1 MIKINTESQA
11 YDIIANALAT
21 VIGFA
26 GSALVGSFCNSI
38 ISTNT
43 QDSSAVKKVWLKG
56 GKLGLETITTYTV
69 ARKMREEID
78 DLAELFNDISGVA
91 SEYMAQK
98 NEKKQAG
105 LEIVKQ

>member
-1 MIKINTESQA
+1 MFKINTESQA
-11 YDIIANALAT
+11 YDIVANILAT
-21 VIGFA
+21 AMGFA

-43 QDSSAVKKVWLKG
+43 QDSSAAKKVWLKG

-78 DLAELFNDISGVA
+78 DVVELINDISGVA

-98 NEKKQAG
+98 NEEKQAG

>member
-11 YDIIANALAT
+11 YDIIANTLAT

-26 GSALVGSFCNSI
+26 GSALVGAFSDSI
-38 ISTNT
+38 ISTNA
-43 QDSSAVKKVWLKG
+43 QDSSAIKKIWLKG

-78 DLAELFNDISGVA
+78 DFVDLFNDISGVA

-98 NEKKQAG
+98 NEEKQAS